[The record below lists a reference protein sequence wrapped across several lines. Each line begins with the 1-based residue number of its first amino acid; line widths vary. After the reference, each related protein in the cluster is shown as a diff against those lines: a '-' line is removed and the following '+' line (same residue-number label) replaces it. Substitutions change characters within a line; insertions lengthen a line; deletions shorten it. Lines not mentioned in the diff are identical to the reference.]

1 MAIDFSR
8 EEAQK
13 ERNYGPVPAGSR
25 VLVKLHLERT
35 KYPSR
40 EDPDIAE
47 AQSGL
52 LQLPC
57 KIEVA
62 EGTYAG
68 CSWFENITLQ
78 VGMQKIRLTEGQE
91 TAAKRGGS
99 MLKAIIE
106 SVRRIDP
113 ADTSTRAD
121 SQRQINKWTDFDGMV
136 FPARLGIN
144 KKGYVGKDGKT
155 YWNNRLSRIVSCT
168 DKEYNDLM
176 RGVEFITDGPTRG
189 ESTATD
195 IPQGGNGRLPY
206 DDSPPPSERD
216 SIPF

>member
-13 ERNYGPVPAGSR
+13 DSNYGPVPSGSR
-25 VLVKLHLERT
+25 VLVRLNLERT

-40 EDPDIAE
+40 EDPDLYE
-47 AQSGL
+47 TKNGL

-57 KIEVA
+57 KVEVV
-62 EGTYAG
+62 EGTYSG

-78 VGMQKIRLTEGQE
+78 VGMQKGRLTEGQE
-91 TAAKRGGS
+91 KAAKAGGRL
-99 MLKAIIE
+99 LKAILE
-106 SVRRIDP
+106 AVRRIDP

-121 SQRQINKWTDFDGMV
+121 SQRQVNKWSDFDGMV

-155 YWNNRLSRIVSCT
+155 YWNNSLARIVSCT

-176 RGVEFITDGPTRG
+176 RGGEFITDGPTRG
-189 ESTATD
+189 ESTGTD
-195 IPQGGNGRLPY
+195 FPQGGNGRLPY
-206 DDSPPPSERD
+206 DGTPTTDD
-216 SIPF
+216 PF